1 MISVKIQS
9 VSDLITNSS
18 SEVFV
23 MYTKEG
29 LQQFKDIVSALIGDD
44 FDNHFNLE
52 IITDDYCAPED
63 YADRP
68 EEYSDMSFEDWC
80 FKHDADC
87 WEGSP
92 FVEGFVITAKNPKD
106 VDKAN
111 KLNQIYS
118 IFESETRYC

>member
-1 MISVKIQS
+1 MTTFIGYS
-9 VSDLITNSS
+9 
-18 SEVFV
+18 
-23 MYTKEG
+23 
-29 LQQFKDIVSALIGDD
+29 KDIMRMI
-44 FDNHFNLE
+44 
-52 IITDDYCAPED
+52 
-63 YADRP
+63 
-68 EEYSDMSFEDWC
+68 EDWC